1 MIEIERKFLLKA
13 IPDITPIEKVKID
26 QFYFKNEEGVWER
39 VRQWDSNINGKK
51 WVHTIKTKIS
61 DCSNKEIEKDITKSE
76 YYKFR
81 KMCKANKSNS
91 KFIKKE
97 RWIYPD
103 GDLYWEVDIFK
114 DRCHILI
121 AEIEIPS
128 ENYDLKIPEFI
139 SKKSLLEV
147 TGMKQF
153 SNRSL
158 SISVSRMKTF

>member
-13 IPDITPIEKVKID
+13 MPDLIPTDIIKID
-26 QFYFKNEEGVWER
+26 QFYFKNNKGVWER
-39 VRQWDSNINGKK
+39 VRQYNSNVTGLK
-51 WVHTIKTKIS
+51 WIHTIKNRINEL
-61 DCSNKEIEKDITKSE
+61 SNEEIEKEISKKE
-76 YYKFR
+76 YDKF
-81 KMCKANKSNS
+81 KAKCYANKLNARH
-91 KFIKKE
+91 IRKE

-103 GDLYWEVDIFK
+103 GNLKWEVDLFK
-114 DRCHILI
+114 DNYHLII

-128 ENYDLKIPEFI
+128 EDYNLVLPEFI

-158 SISVSRMKTF
+158 SIKLK